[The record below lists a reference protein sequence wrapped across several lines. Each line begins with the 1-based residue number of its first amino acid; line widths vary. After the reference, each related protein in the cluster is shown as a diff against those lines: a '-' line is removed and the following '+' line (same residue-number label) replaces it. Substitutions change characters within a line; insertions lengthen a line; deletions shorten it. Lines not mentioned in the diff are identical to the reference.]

1 MSSFTFFKHK
11 DFSVSTPE
19 NTIKAPQYHAFNSTR
34 ILGFCLLSLI
44 FGFPFPVILIS
55 SDDVYCNV
63 PLVSFVMC
71 IFVACVF
78 DKAYRILNDGTVQ
91 KTIKSLCLCLV
102 IWLFSVLFIYCIAY
116 IDLGLGG
123 KIVNTGIGLFVFICL
138 SRIVIR

>member
-11 DFSVSTPE
+11 DFSNNASENVTKTP
-19 NTIKAPQYHAFNSTR
+19 HLRAFDLAR

-55 SDDVYCNV
+55 SEYVYCNV

-71 IFVACVF
+71 IFIACVF

-91 KTIKSLCLCLV
+91 RIIKSLCLCLV

-123 KIVNTGIGLFVFICL
+123 KIVNTGIGLFVFICF

>member
-19 NTIKAPQYHAFNSTR
+19 NTIKTPQYHAFNSTR

-44 FGFPFPVILIS
+44 CGLPFPMILITG
-55 SDDVYCNV
+55 DDVYCNV

-91 KTIKSLCLCLV
+91 KIIKSLCLCFV
-102 IWLFSVLFIYCIAY
+102 IWLFSALFIYCLAY
-116 IDLGLGG
+116 IDLGLDG

>member
-11 DFSVSTPE
+11 DFSNNASENVTKTPHLR
-19 NTIKAPQYHAFNSTR
+19 TFNPAR

-55 SDDVYCNV
+55 SEYVYCNV

-78 DKAYRILNDGTVQ
+78 DKAYRILNGGSVQ

-116 IDLGLGG
+116 IDLGFDGR
-123 KIVNTGIGLFVFICL
+123 IVNTGIGLFVFICL

>member
-19 NTIKAPQYHAFNSTR
+19 NAIKVPQYHAFNSTR

-44 FGFPFPVILIS
+44 CGLPFPMILIMR
-55 SDDVYCNV
+55 DDVYCNV

-91 KTIKSLCLCLV
+91 KIIKSLCLCFV
-102 IWLFSVLFIYCIAY
+102 IWLFSALFIYCLAY
-116 IDLGLGG
+116 IDLGLDG

>member
-1 MSSFTFFKHK
+1 MMMF
-11 DFSVSTPE
+11 
-19 NTIKAPQYHAFNSTR
+19 I
-34 ILGFCLLSLI
+34 
-44 FGFPFPVILIS
+44 
-55 SDDVYCNV
+55 
-63 PLVSFVMC
+63 VMC

-102 IWLFSVLFIYCIAY
+102 IWLFSGLFIYCLAY

-123 KIVNTGIGLFVFICL
+123 KVVNTGIGLFVFVCL

>member
-1 MSSFTFFKHK
+1 MEKVEHRR
-11 DFSVSTPE
+11 
-19 NTIKAPQYHAFNSTR
+19 TINFNR
-34 ILGFCLLSLI
+34 IFCLCFLCLF
-44 FGFPFPVILIS
+44 FGFPFPMILIP

-102 IWLFSVLFIYCIAY
+102 IWLFSALFIYCLAY
-116 IDLGLGG
+116 IDLGFGG
-123 KIVNTGIGLFVFICL
+123 KNLNTAIGLFVFVCL
-138 SRIVIR
+138 SRIVIRY

>member
-1 MSSFTFFKHK
+1 MSSFTLFKHK

-44 FGFPFPVILIS
+44 CGLPFPMILIMR
-55 SDDVYCNV
+55 DDVYCNV

-91 KTIKSLCLCLV
+91 KIIKSLCLCLV
-102 IWLFSVLFIYCIAY
+102 IWLFSGLFIYCLAY

-123 KIVNTGIGLFVFICL
+123 KVVNTGIGLFVFVCL

>member
-11 DFSVSTPE
+11 DFSVSAPE
-19 NTIKAPQYHAFNSTR
+19 NTIKAPLYHAFNPIR
-34 ILGFCLLSLI
+34 ILGFCLLSSICGL
-44 FGFPFPVILIS
+44 PLPMILFTG
-55 SDDVYCNV
+55 DDVYCNV

-102 IWLFSVLFIYCIAY
+102 IWLFSVLFIYCLAY

-123 KIVNTGIGLFVFICL
+123 KIVNTAIGLFVFVCL

>member
-19 NTIKAPQYHAFNSTR
+19 NTIKVPQYHAFNSTR

-44 FGFPFPVILIS
+44 CGLPFPMILITG
-55 SDDVYCNV
+55 DDVYCNV

-91 KTIKSLCLCLV
+91 KIIKSLCLCFV
-102 IWLFSVLFIYCIAY
+102 IWLFSALFIYCLAY
-116 IDLGLGG
+116 IDLGLDG

>member
-11 DFSVSTPE
+11 DFSNNASENVTKTPHLC
-19 NTIKAPQYHAFNSTR
+19 TFNPAR

-44 FGFPFPVILIS
+44 FGFPFPVILIP

-78 DKAYRILNDGTVQ
+78 DKAYRILNDGAVQ
-91 KTIKSLCLCLV
+91 KN
-102 IWLFSVLFIYCIAY
+102 
-116 IDLGLGG
+116 D
-123 KIVNTGIGLFVFICL
+123 
-138 SRIVIR
+138 

>member
-34 ILGFCLLSLI
+34 ILGFCLLSLV
-44 FGFPFPVILIS
+44 FGFPFPVILIP

-71 IFVACVF
+71 IFIACVF
-78 DKAYRILNDGTVQ
+78 DKAYRILNGGSVQ
-91 KTIKSLCLCLV
+91 KIIKSLCLCLV
-102 IWLFSVLFIYCIAY
+102 VWLFSALFIYCIAY
-116 IDLGLGG
+116 IDLGFGG

>member
-1 MSSFTFFKHK
+1 MSSFTFYKHK
-11 DFSVSTPE
+11 DFSNNASENVIKTSHLST
-19 NTIKAPQYHAFNSTR
+19 FNPTR

-44 FGFPFPVILIS
+44 CGLPFPMIVITG
-55 SDDVYCNV
+55 DDIYCNV

-91 KTIKSLCLCLV
+91 KIIKSLCLCFV
-102 IWLFSVLFIYCIAY
+102 IWLFSTLFIYCLAY
-116 IDLGLGG
+116 IDLGFGG
-123 KIVNTGIGLFVFICL
+123 KTVNTGIGLFVFICL

>member
-11 DFSVSTPE
+11 DFSASAPG

-44 FGFPFPVILIS
+44 CGLPFPMILITR
-55 SDDVYCNV
+55 DDVYCNV

-91 KTIKSLCLCLV
+91 KIIKSLCLCLV
-102 IWLFSVLFIYCIAY
+102 IWLFSGLFIYCLAY

-123 KIVNTGIGLFVFICL
+123 KVVNTGIGLFVFVCL

>member
-11 DFSVSTPE
+11 DFSANAPE
-19 NTIKAPQYHAFNSTR
+19 NTIKASHYHAFNPTR

-44 FGFPFPVILIS
+44 CGLPFPMILITG
-55 SDDVYCNV
+55 DDVYCNV

-91 KTIKSLCLCLV
+91 KIIKSLYLCLV
-102 IWLFSVLFIYCIAY
+102 CTDPQKLDQNLTIRRSVFLWQN
-116 IDLGLGG
+116 
-123 KIVNTGIGLFVFICL
+123 IVLN
-138 SRIVIR
+138 SRRKSF

>member
-11 DFSVSTPE
+11 DFSNNAFENVTKTP
-19 NTIKAPQYHAFNSTR
+19 HLRAFNPAR

-91 KTIKSLCLCLV
+91 KIIKSLCLCLV
-102 IWLFSVLFIYCIAY
+102 IWLFSGLFIYCLAY
-116 IDLGLGG
+116 IDLGFGG
-123 KIVNTGIGLFVFICL
+123 KIVNTGIGLLVFICL